1 MAASSA
7 NINVVTVVK
16 DESLKSLASTIEGV
30 VKVTRSA
37 TAKLRESADQAADT
51 ARKASRVRQEV
62 LLQAANVSQLYL
74 GLRSAVS
81 GLQGVLGSYAD
92 TYNNAAVASKKL
104 EVVMRQRMDATEDDI
119 KSIKAVTNAQKELG
133 IIGGSVQ
140 NAGAQQVA
148 TFLTQSSTLRTL
160 IPAMNNLLAQQKG
173 VNASQEDAVGIGNLM
188 GKAMQG
194 QTSALRRVGITFSE
208 AEEKILKY
216 GTESERAATLA
227 KVITNNVGEMNA
239 KLAQTDAG
247 KMKQLQ
253 NAFGGIKYK
262 IGKLVTEYGHY
273 LAAASQVGILVSS
286 FGQLANVVKLA
297 GMSMWSFGKTLWA
310 SIRSVNLYAIA
321 QRVCSAASL
330 AFALIQKGIA
340 AALGVS
346 TVAATA
352 MTAAVVALGAA
363 LVIGPI
369 IWGVV
374 AAVRALSGS
383 SSEASAATRQLGA
396 SQRAIERI
404 NQRAT
409 EQTQETILVINN
421 LSKRVHDN
429 NLKLSDRK
437 AALERLQR
445 LVPDYLASYT
455 KEGKLINDNTEALT
469 KYIAKLKEKAYAE
482 SLKQEMVDAYTKQ
495 RQAQR
500 EVDAKANNVRA
511 VEKELQK
518 DHYKSEMRAQST
530 YGGGHFSYETNDARI
545 SKLRERDA
553 QKEAQKTAAQKLAAS
568 NKLIADLEK
577 EAEKHKAAF
586 AAEINKTAS
595 SLSGS
600 STTGGHTGGGGK
612 SGKTEKDDR
621 ARLAKEAAE
630 QAYKYIDEENEYA
643 EKATAQR
650 LKNLLEARQQEINL
664 MQDGKDKELAQIA
677 LNYDRQKQEAD
688 EYRRE
693 EVARLQEHLDKLWE
707 LDSRNKKAREAG
719 ERNPVRAR
727 FVDLTDDQ
735 KTEVARRHVQADT
748 TREAAIGKVAKKYA
762 APARLQEL
770 HTVEELT
777 KAISHYQDASNK
789 QSGDEL
795 YNTQRTIAAHE
806 EKLAKLRNTSEL
818 LRELQEVRDIEGLDD
833 REMRVKIRAIG
844 FDELTS
850 RIQRVQKQLADPSN
864 PVGDAQRKDIEALIQ
879 TYTQWRATSVYSI
892 NTVRKAWEGI
902 QGVGDSISSLVD
914 TLEGTGSAWQ
924 KITASVQAFFSVMD
938 GVKSI
943 IEVVRMIETVS
954 KATTVAKAAET
965 ATTVTNT
972 TAMATE
978 ASVAV
983 GASAAKAAAFHVEAE
998 AAKKAAAAT
1007 IFAVH
1012 AAIPFAGIG
1021 IAGGQVALMVAT
1033 LAALP
1038 VFADGGIAYG
1048 PTVGLFGEYAG
1059 ASHNPE
1065 VVAPLDKLRSLIAPQ
1080 GGAGGRVEFRIEG
1093 RHLVGVLNK
1102 ESRHHSRN
1110 Y

>member
-37 TAKLRESADQAADT
+37 TAKLRESADQAEDT

-92 TYNNAAVASKKL
+92 AYSNAAVASKKL

-133 IIGGSVQ
+133 VIGGSVQ

-330 AFALIQKGIA
+330 AFASIQNAIA

-469 KYIAKLKEKAYAE
+469 KYIAKLKEKARVAAIE
-482 SLKQEMVDAYTKQ
+482 QELVDANSK
-495 RQAQR
+495 RDQAQR

-511 VEKELQK
+511 VEKELKK
-518 DHYKSEMRAQST
+518 DRYKSEMRAQST
-530 YGGGHFSYETNDARI
+530 YGGGHFSYEANDARI
-545 SKLRERDA
+545 NKLGELNL
-553 QKEAQKTAAQKLAAS
+553 QKAAQKAAEK
-568 NKLIADLEK
+568 KLKDREQLVKTLEREMDKNAQLYADLVD
-577 EAEKHKAAF
+577 
-586 AAEINKTAS
+586 KTAS

-612 SGKTEKDDR
+612 SGRDEKDDR

-688 EYRRE
+688 EFRRE
-693 EVARLQEHLDKLWE
+693 EVARLQEHLDNLWE

-762 APARLQEL
+762 PPARLQDL

-795 YNTQRTIAAHE
+795 YNTQRTIAVHE
-806 EKLAKLRNTSEL
+806 EKLTKLRNTSEL
-818 LRELQEVRDIEGLDD
+818 LRELQEVHDIEGLDD

-850 RIQRVQKQLADPSN
+850 RIQRAQKQLTDPSS
-864 PVGDAQRKDIEALIQ
+864 PIGDAQRKDLQALIQ

-892 NTVRKAWEGI
+892 NTVQTAWGGI
-902 QGVGDSISSLVD
+902 QGISDSISGLVD

-924 KITASVQAFFSVMD
+924 KITASVQTFFSVMD
-938 GVKSI
+938 GLRSI
-943 IEVVRMIETVS
+943 IEVVKMIETVS
-954 KATTVAKAAET
+954 KATTAAKVVET
-965 ATTVTNT
+965 GAITANTSAITT
-972 TAMATE
+972 E
-978 ASVAV
+978 SSVAIA
-983 GASAAKAAAFHVEAE
+983 ASLAKAAANKVEGN
-998 AAKKAAAAT
+998 AALDAAIAK
-1007 IFAVH
+1007 IFAAH
-1012 AAIPFAGIG
+1012 SSIPFAGVG
-1021 IAGGQVALMVAT
+1021 IAAGLVALMTGT
-1033 LAALP
+1033 LASIP
-1038 VFADGGIAYG
+1038 KFAAGGIAYG
-1048 PTVGLFGEYAG
+1048 PTLGLFGEYAG

-1065 VVAPLDKLRSLIAPQ
+1065 VVAPLDKLRSLITPQ

-1093 RHLVGVLNK
+1093 RSLVGVLNK